1 MSYDSRII
9 IDDNNSMNNNSDVT
23 DHRRDL
29 ESQSTVHCPFIPSV
43 NYQQL
48 QIDLRAQREHEKDTL
63 NELNQRLKLFTE
75 RVQLL
80 QSDNSKYLTDISNLR
95 QNLSGLSNIDV
106 TWDERYLSL
115 NSSCSTLTNDKINFN
130 SDFEMYQLQIGIY
143 QTLIEI
149 QQDSKNKRIFALEEE
164 LKQSA
169 SQLTSLRSSYT
180 NLGRDIEDNYNERD
194 NLLKQYLSLTHDF
207 AKLIKQRQQ
216 LNLSVETLKRHIS
229 FYKNLSSYSVR
240 EFASSSI
247 TTEDDTLFWR
257 SELENIIKAIR
268 SDFEVFYGKI
278 SREMLA
284 CYEKKIVEMQKYV
297 QDISTCQ
304 PSLTKEFSIVNEKLQ
319 IEYEQV
325 TKNLSYEKEIQIKLQ
340 TTYAEL
346 ETEYKSIQL
355 RNKEQYEAIP
365 NETDNLKE
373 SILSLICDI
382 HQMQCSKDTLEAEI
396 IVYKH
401 LLSGHQIEIKKRV
414 VTPLCP
420 SAGSELIRKI
430 NIKRYRQGCIGIDE
444 CTLDGTYISLISHLA
459 TNEIDLS
466 RWKLQQNT
474 DSSKQLQY
482 IIPDGT
488 RIERNGTIRIYSK
501 TGSIAADAA
510 SSSGQK
516 LVNNDIVSW
525 ITGNMVD
532 TRLFNQNVL
541 STSAEENKQ
550 IIQHI
555 SNSFSTQTFNPV
567 EESILEAIAR
577 ELRHAKRVLAI
588 TGAGISADS
597 GLPTY
602 RGIGGLYS
610 DGKETEDGMPIE
622 EALSGYTMNTR
633 PDICWK
639 YIYQIESAC
648 RAAKPNAAHQALVA
662 LQSKF
667 KQFTVLT
674 QNVDGLHRSAGTKNL
689 IEIHGNIQDLF
700 CISCGHEK
708 HVPNF
713 EGMKI
718 PPKCDRCNSLVRP
731 RVVLFGEML
740 PIRAVGQLY
749 EIMDKGLDAVISI
762 GTTSVFPY
770 IAEPVVRAA
779 QKNAITIEINPGDTE
794 VSDVVRYRLRD
805 RSINILPK
813 LLKHLS

>member
-106 TWDERYLSL
+106 TWDERHLPL

-130 SDFEMYQLQIGIY
+130 SDFEMYQLQSGIY

-149 QQDSKNKRIFALEEE
+149 QQDSKDKRIFALEEE

-278 SREMLA
+278 GREMLA
-284 CYEKKIVEMQKYV
+284 
-297 QDISTCQ
+297 S
-304 PSLTKEFSIVNEKLQ
+304 
-319 IEYEQV
+319 
-325 TKNLSYEKEIQIKLQ
+325 
-340 TTYAEL
+340 EL

-532 TRLFNQNVL
+532 TRLFNQN
-541 STSAEENKQ
+541 
-550 IIQHI
+550 
-555 SNSFSTQTFNPV
+555 
-567 EESILEAIAR
+567 
-577 ELRHAKRVLAI
+577 AI

>member
-169 SQLTSLRSSYT
+169 SQLTSLRLSYT

-278 SREMLA
+278 GREMLA

-365 NETDNLKE
+365 NEIDNLKE

-532 TRLFNQNVL
+532 TRLFNQN
-541 STSAEENKQ
+541 
-550 IIQHI
+550 
-555 SNSFSTQTFNPV
+555 
-567 EESILEAIAR
+567 
-577 ELRHAKRVLAI
+577 AI